1 MMNFKMIEKPLVMLF
16 LLCLLPLGAS
26 AQSKVKGVVKDSS
39 GEPIIGATIKVNGS
53 KVGAVTDLDGNFS
66 IDAAPGSTLT
76 ITYVGEVVYCLSREW
91 RLGLTLHF
99 LGMVV

>member
-76 ITYVGEVVYCLSREW
+76 ITYVGMETQTVQVRGGQGSFCYSER
-91 RLGLTLHF
+91 
-99 LGMVV
+99 

>member
-66 IDAAPGSTLT
+66 IDAAQAQHLPL
-76 ITYVGEVVYCLSREW
+76 L
-91 RLGLTLHF
+91 
-99 LGMVV
+99 M

>member
-39 GEPIIGATIKVNGS
+39 GETIIGATIKVNGS

-76 ITYVGEVVYCLSREW
+76 ITYVGMETQTVQVRGA
-91 RLGLTLHF
+91 RLF
-99 LGMVV
+99 LLF

>member
-1 MMNFKMIEKPLVMLF
+1 MMYFKMIEKPLVMLF

-26 AQSKVKGVVKDSS
+26 AQSIVKGIVKDSS

-76 ITYVGEVVYCLSREW
+76 ITYVGMGLKLCRYEGA
-91 RLGLTLHF
+91 RLF
-99 LGMVV
+99 LLF

>member
-26 AQSKVKGVVKDSS
+26 AQSIVKGIVKDSS

-76 ITYVGEVVYCLSREW
+76 ITYVRYGDSNCAGTRGQGSFCYSER
-91 RLGLTLHF
+91 
-99 LGMVV
+99 